1 MLLSRKIRD
10 YGAKYRGK
18 EIKMSTEINSFLNLR
33 NTIEMRIGS
42 YTAFG
47 VIYSISMDS
56 LKLIFQEDTVLPALA
71 KNKNLG
77 LFNLRKIQILRVVQL
92 FSLFCL

>member
-33 NTIEMRIGS
+33 NTIEMRIG
-42 YTAFG
+42 A
-47 VIYSISMDS
+47 YSVTWS
-56 LKLIFQEDTVLPALA
+56 
-71 KNKNLG
+71 NLFYFYG
-77 LFNLRKIQILRVVQL
+77 
-92 FSLFCL
+92 FS